1 MGAGR
6 RLLRLGPRF
15 AHDGRP
21 RGVLVDGYWR
31 PWRGE
36 GPEPAVRLVA
46 EAVRDNAAAHEEG
59 EDVMGDLDAAA
70 RAAGYEVVAEVR
82 MTHRDKALIRLPGE
96 AEDVRVAAAEVAA
109 GLGVGVG
116 DLPGRRVRVTVRESL
131 EAGRV
136 LSGFRAA
143 E

>member
-1 MGAGR
+1 
-6 RLLRLGPRF
+6 
-15 AHDGRP
+15 
-21 RGVLVDGYWR
+21 
-31 PWRGE
+31 
-36 GPEPAVRLVA
+36 
-46 EAVRDNAAAHEEG
+46 
-59 EDVMGDLDAAA
+59 MGDLDAAA